1 MKAKDT
7 VEKTLESYNDVFADI
22 TNVLLFKGKPVIA
35 EDSLSEA
42 QPFSY
47 YKAWG
52 KKIRSQ
58 ERDVAKYW
66 QNGQIRI
73 AFMGMEN
80 QTEPEREMPLRV
92 IGYDGAAYRSQI
104 PQNRKRMRL
113 ASNEVAE
120 IQESYYPIITLVLY
134 FGTRQRW
141 DKNLSL
147 KEIISVPEGLEDF
160 VSDYKINVFNL
171 AWLSDDEIE
180 KFKSDF
186 KEVVLYLKAKR
197 ESSEFKGTAKDL
209 DHAPEILDLFYAMS
223 GDDSYKLFE
232 EELLSDDEEPR
243 RTKMCEVTQRIRDA
257 GRMEGRAEGRQE
269 GENKILS
276 FLSKLLA
283 AGKTDEM
290 NKAIQDREYLKKL
303 MEEWQK

>member
-7 VEKTLESYNDVFADI
+7 IEKTLEAYNDVFADI
-22 TNVLLFKGKPVIA
+22 ANVLLFKGKPVIA
-35 EDSLSEA
+35 EDSLSDA

-52 KKIRSQ
+52 KRIRTQ

-104 PQNRKRMRL
+104 PPKRKRKKL
-113 ASNEVAE
+113 AGNEVAE
-120 IQESYYPIITLVLY
+120 IQESYYPIITMVLY
-134 FGTRQRW
+134 FGTRQKW

-160 VSDYKINVFNL
+160 VSDYRINVCNL
-171 AWLSDDEIE
+171 AWLSDDEIN
-180 KFKSDF
+180 KFQSDF

-197 ESSEFKGTAKDL
+197 ESSEFEGTAKDL

-232 EELLSDDEEPR
+232 EELLSDDKEPR
-243 RTKMCEVTQRIRDA
+243 RTKMCEVTQRIKDA
-257 GRMEGRAEGRQE
+257 GRQEGRAEGRQE
-269 GENKILS
+269 GENRILA
-276 FLSKLLA
+276 FFSKLLA

-303 MEEWQK
+303 MDEWQK

>member
-1 MKAKDT
+1 MKTKDT

-22 TNVLLFKGKPVIA
+22 ANALLFKGEPIIA
-35 EDSLSEA
+35 QDSLSDA

-52 KKIRSQ
+52 KKIRPQ
-58 ERDVAKYW
+58 ERDVAKYC
-66 QNGQIRI
+66 QDGQIRI

-80 QTEPEREMPLRV
+80 QTEPEREMPLRI

-104 PQNRKRMRL
+104 SLKRKRKEFS
-113 ASNEVAE
+113 SNGVAE
-120 IQESYYPIITLVLY
+120 IQKSYYPIITMVLY
-134 FGTRQRW
+134 FGTKQRW
-141 DKNLSL
+141 NKNLSL
-147 KEIISVPEGLEDF
+147 KEVISIPERLKKF

-197 ESSEFKGTAKDL
+197 ESSEFKGTEKDL

-223 GDDSYKLFE
+223 GDDRYRLYE
-232 EELLSDDEEPR
+232 EELLSEDEEPR
-243 RTKMCEVTQRIRDA
+243 RIKMCEVTQRIHDA
-257 GRMEGRAEGRQE
+257 GRMEGENSAI
-269 GENKILS
+269 NKIS
-276 FLSKLLA
+276 AVLSKLLA
-283 AGKTDEM
+283 AGKTEEM
-290 NKAIQDREYLKKL
+290 NKAIQDREYLKRL
-303 MEEWQK
+303 MDEWQK

>member
-52 KKIRSQ
+52 KRIKAQ

-73 AFMGMEN
+73 AFMGIEN

-197 ESSEFKGTAKDL
+197 ESSEFKGTTKDL

-303 MEEWQK
+303 MEEYQK

>member
-197 ESSEFKGTAKDL
+197 ESSEFKGTTKDL

-303 MEEWQK
+303 MEEYQK

>member
-22 TNVLLFKGKPVIA
+22 ANVLLFNGKRIIS
-35 EDSLSEA
+35 EDSLSDA

-73 AFMGMEN
+73 AFFGMEN
-80 QTEPEREMPLRV
+80 QTEPERAMPLR
-92 IGYDGAAYRSQI
+92 IMGYDGAAYRSQI
-104 PQNRKRMRL
+104 PPKRKKKKT
-113 ASNEVAE
+113 ADNKVAE
-120 IQESYYPIITLVLY
+120 TQESYYPIITMVLY
-134 FGTRQRW
+134 FGTNQKL

-147 KEIISVPEGLEDF
+147 KEVVSIPKGLEGF
-160 VSDYKINVFNL
+160 VSNYKINVFNL
-171 AWLSDDEIE
+171 AWLSDEEINM
-180 KFKSDF
+180 FQSDF

-197 ESSEFKGTAKDL
+197 ESSQFEGTAKKL

-223 GDDSYKLFE
+223 EDDSYRIYE

-243 RTKMCEVTQRIRDA
+243 RIKMCEVTQRIRDA
-257 GRMEGRAEGRQE
+257 GRMEGRQE
-269 GENKILS
+269 GEKSAINKITEV
-276 FLSKLLA
+276 LSKLLA
-283 AGKTDEM
+283 AGKTEEM

-303 MEEWQK
+303 MDEWQK